1 MMMILHYRLII
12 ILTILNMGF
21 ISAQITEENVRNIA
35 ENSSEAEILMEA
47 STVMT
52 EGYLYFSEILV
63 DKLLILKPENPNYNY
78 RKGFL
83 SLQIRKDYNA
93 AIPFLEKAIEKVDPN
108 YDIYSIKET
117 SSSPDAF
124 FHLATCYHL
133 SEDIEKAE
141 KYYNRFK
148 EISNKQSELL
158 PIVEVRLKQ
167 CTLAKQ
173 LMLEPVSVRLK
184 NIGPAINTKFP
195 EYSPVVSLDGSAL
208 YFTSRRNWEND
219 ETEGFKDSRIDQ
231 YPEDIYVSYNQSDS
245 IWSKPE
251 RLEFCQP
258 RRNEATIAISP
269 DERKIYLYEDSTG
282 NGDIYFTDFYHAEFQ
297 DIEILPS
304 KGVNTDNWETHCMM
318 SYDKKVFYFVSNRKG
333 GFGGRDIYMLK
344 RIEDTEEW
352 SEPINLGEKING
364 PDDEDSPFI
373 SIDNQTFYYSTNGEK
388 SIGGFDIMTALYQE
402 DGTFSEGSNLGYPFN
417 STNDDI
423 FYTTTLDGSKGYLT
437 SFRKD
442 GYGEKDIYEIY
453 NDFLGVRDVAVL
465 KGVIKTVDD
474 KPIPED
480 FAINVKMVCV
490 DCDNDEQKYVY
501 PRMRDGIFMTALK
514 PCKTYKLEYMNV
526 TDQHIMHEDVFTT
539 LCDTNYQEIYRELL
553 LDVDKRIIIIP
564 EDTLILDTIVVTD
577 YPNLEFMHYFQYNK
591 NKLSTKKGKL
601 KDFIKSVEAQ
611 LKEGRDQITI
621 NIYSSASHVPTKT
634 YKTNEKLTQIRAENM
649 KYDLIAHFENNDSYK
664 GKVNIVIVT
673 TLVQGPAYVKD
684 FKNKNKYFPYQYVGL
699 KTE

>member
-1 MMMILHYRLII
+1 MIMILHYRLVI
-12 ILTILNMGF
+12 ILTILNIGF

-184 NIGPAINTKFP
+184 NIGPEINTKFP

-231 YPEDIYVSYNQSDS
+231 YPEDIYVSYNQFDS

-297 DIEILPS
+297 DIEALPS

-318 SYDKKVFYFVSNRKG
+318 SYDKKNFYFVSNRKG

-344 RIEDTEEW
+344 RIGDTEEW

-402 DGTFSEGSNLGYPFN
+402 DGTFTEGRNLGYPFN

>member
-1 MMMILHYRLII
+1 MILTL
-12 ILTILNMGF
+12 LNMGF
-21 ISAQITEENVRNIA
+21 MSAQITEENVRNIA

-402 DGTFSEGSNLGYPFN
+402 DGTFTEGRNLGYPFN

>member
-1 MMMILHYRLII
+1 
-12 ILTILNMGF
+12 MGF
-21 ISAQITEENVRNIA
+21 MSAQITEENVRNIA

-63 DKLLILKPENPNYNY
+63 DKLLILKPENSNYNY

-93 AIPFLEKAIEKVDPN
+93 AIPFLEKAIVKVDPN

-402 DGTFSEGSNLGYPFN
+402 DGTFSEGRNLGYPFN

>member
-1 MMMILHYRLII
+1 MIMILHYRLII

-63 DKLLILKPENPNYNY
+63 DKLLILKPENSNYNY

-93 AIPFLEKAIEKVDPN
+93 AIPFLEKAIVKVDPN

-184 NIGPAINTKFP
+184 NIGPEINTKFP

-231 YPEDIYVSYNQSDS
+231 YPEDIYVSYNQFDS

-352 SEPINLGEKING
+352 SEPINLGDKING

-402 DGTFSEGSNLGYPFN
+402 DGTFTEGRNLGYPFN

>member
-1 MMMILHYRLII
+1 
-12 ILTILNMGF
+12 MGF
-21 ISAQITEENVRNIA
+21 MSAQINEENVRNIA

-63 DKLLILKPENPNYNY
+63 DKLLILKPENSNYNY

-83 SLQIRKDYNA
+83 SLQIRKDYNT
-93 AIPFLEKAIEKVDPN
+93 AIPFLEKAIVKVDPN

-167 CTLAKQ
+167 CKLAKQ

-231 YPEDIYVSYNQSDS
+231 YPEDIYVSYNQFDS

-402 DGTFSEGSNLGYPFN
+402 DGTFTEGRNLGYPFN

>member
-1 MMMILHYRLII
+1 MIMILHYRLII

-63 DKLLILKPENPNYNY
+63 DKLLILKPLNPNYNY

-184 NIGPAINTKFP
+184 NIGPEINTKFP

-231 YPEDIYVSYNQSDS
+231 YPEDIYVSYNQFDS

-258 RRNEATIAISP
+258 QRNEATIAISP

-297 DIEILPS
+297 DIEALPS

-318 SYDKKVFYFVSNRKG
+318 SYDKKNFYFVSNRKG

-344 RIEDTEEW
+344 RIGDTEEW

-402 DGTFSEGSNLGYPFN
+402 DGTFTEGRNLGYPFN